1 MTAQTADE
9 LDQRLRTLKEQRREG
24 TLDLTGYYKELLV
37 LAGML
42 IESLTEEVDKLNEE
56 DVVTQVPLLL
66 VFVEEQVRKYGERE

>member
-66 VFVEEQVRKYGERE
+66 VFVEEQIRKFGERE

>member
-9 LDQRLRTLKEQRREG
+9 LDQRLRALKEQRREG

-66 VFVEEQVRKYGERE
+66 VFVEEQIRKFGERE

>member
-9 LDQRLRTLKEQRREG
+9 LDQRLRALKEQRREG

>member
-37 LAGML
+37 LAAML

-56 DVVTQVPLLL
+56 EVVTQVPLLL
-66 VFVEEQVRKYGERE
+66 VFVEEQIRRYGERE